1 MTTRPTTVNI
11 FEKYP
16 DSRFLGGLPD
26 DSEFFPLR
34 ERIIDL
40 FRFLDGLEDPHFGLE
55 LDTDPHA
62 RLWEMM
68 LAKILCTAGYE
79 PASAPYGPDFVV
91 AKGGTR
97 IFVEAICPG
106 PGDEGRP
113 NSVPP
118 MVYGAPIAQ
127 AVPVDSIVLRLRGA
141 LEEKRRRYA
150 GYLAQGVVS
159 EMDGCVIAVNPSKLH
174 SRASGLWPPAILR
187 ATHGLG
193 NPYVIFGQD
202 EGVVGEGIEAR
213 VSIPKVGG
221 TVVDTTFLLS
231 DENTFISGVL
241 YSDCSF
247 FSLDF
252 DLCGK
257 SLFIHN
263 PKARVTL
270 PLGFLKSVREA
281 WTVCCHGGPEWKA
294 YEIQPT

>member
-1 MTTRPTTVNI
+1 MNI

-16 DSRFLGGLPD
+16 NREFLRGLPD

-40 FRFLDGLEDPHFGLE
+40 FQFLDGLEDPHFGHE
-55 LDTDPHA
+55 LDRDPHA

-68 LAKILCTAGYE
+68 LAKILHIAGHE
-79 PASAPYGPDFVV
+79 VTSAPRGPDFVV
-91 AKGGTR
+91 ERGAAR

-127 AVPVDSIVLRLRGA
+127 DVPVDSIVLRIRGA
-141 LEEKRRRYA
+141 LEEKRRKYA
-150 GYLAQGVVS
+150 DYLAQGVIS
-159 EMDGCVIAVNPSKLH
+159 EVDGCIIAVNPSKLL
-174 SRASGLWPPAILR
+174 SQASGLWPPAIMR

-193 NPYVIFGQD
+193 NPYVIFGQG
-202 EGVVGEGIEAR
+202 EGAVGEGIEAR
-213 VSIPKVGG
+213 VSIPKVNGPAI
-221 TVVDTTFLLS
+221 DTTFLLS
-231 DENTFISGVL
+231 DANDFISAVL

-252 DLCGK
+252 DLWGK
-257 SLFIHN
+257 SMFVHN
-263 PKARVTL
+263 PKARVPL
-270 PLGFLKSVREA
+270 PLGFLKSVREV
-281 WTVCCHGGPEWKA
+281 WTVCCHGGPGWKA
-294 YEIQPT
+294 YEIESA